1 MTASVAERPDNALPP
16 EQRKNV
22 TKFEYVCLMLA
33 RIGGMFGTTLTG
45 TLAAAFL
52 HELFFGPVGV
62 DSDRIAKILAVQTTI
77 TTVAG
82 ILIGLI
88 AGVIVQKWKTR
99 WGRYRHWYIIC
110 LVPIFVLT
118 VLFFY
123 VPKGWSAAVI
133 NGTEAEAAAALQ
145 KLILWRYGIALCQTI
160 FNAFNNFGQNVA
172 QVISPNP
179 REKKTVAT
187 VWRLSYYIGYGG
199 AYLGTFVYGLFSDDK
214 NKMYMTLA
222 IVAAIVTAFGNL
234 MCGLFCKERIELP
247 KKEKVKVSK
256 ALFSLFKYR
265 NYRAY
270 QYMAWV
276 NNLAALGKFSTFL
289 AAITVGSSKNL
300 LLTIPTAAGTVV
312 GNLITAKLS
321 QKHEPTKLLKFCGP
335 YSIVSAGILFLICFV
350 EAKFGL
356 YFFSGWNSIF
366 FYVFYFVFGVG
377 IGIQELSASHFDV
390 EYFDYLEWQTGDR
403 MEAIQG
409 IVPGWI
415 NTGINYLK
423 ELAIPF
429 LIAWVGYEASTEG
442 DLVKTMQAQPTYLKT
457 CLWLLA
463 FLLFGYA
470 FANLFKAII
479 LKTLYNGEGETK
491 QQMYKDLEEIR
502 AARHAENLETAYQ
515 TEGAAVEDIV
525 TETEEAVTEAEETA
539 ADIEEK
545 TDDSAE

>member
-1 MTASVAERPDNALPP
+1 MKKTDTKPAGTLPSDTG
-16 EQRKNV
+16 KNV
-22 TKFEYVCLMLA
+22 TTFEYVCLSLA

-52 HELFFGPVGV
+52 HELYYGPVGV
-62 DSDRIAKILAVQTTI
+62 DSDRIAKIMAVQTTI

-88 AGVIVQKWKTR
+88 AGIIVQKWKSR
-99 WGRYRHWYIIC
+99 WGRYRQWYIIC
-110 LVPIFVLT
+110 LVPIFALT
-118 VLFFY
+118 VLYFY
-123 VPKGWSAAVI
+123 VPKGWTVEQM
-133 NGTEAEAAAALQ
+133 TMF
-145 KLILWRYGIALCQTI
+145 RYGVALCQTI
-160 FNAFNNFGQNVA
+160 FNTFNNFGQNVA

-179 REKKTVAT
+179 KEKKTVAT
-187 VWRLSYYIGYGG
+187 VWQLSYYIGYGG

-214 NKMYMTLA
+214 NAMYMTLA

-270 QYMAWV
+270 QYMAWANV
-276 NNLAALGKFSTFL
+276 LAALGKFSTFL

-312 GNLITAKLS
+312 GNLLTAKIAK
-321 QKHEPTKLLKFCGP
+321 KHEPTKLLKFCGP
-335 YSIVSAGILFLICFV
+335 YSMISAGVLFAICFV
-350 EAKFGL
+350 EAKMGI
-356 YFFSGWNSIF
+356 YFFTGWNSIF
-366 FYVFYFVFGVG
+366 FYVFYFLFGVG
-377 IGIQELSASHFDV
+377 IGVQELSNSHFNV
-390 EYFDYLEWQTGDR
+390 EYFDYLEWQTGER

-415 NTGINYLK
+415 TTGLNYLK

-429 LIAWVGYEASTEG
+429 LIAWVGYQSSAEG

-470 FANLFKAII
+470 LANLIKAII
-479 LKTLYNGEGETK
+479 LKTLYDVEGEK
-491 QQMYKDLEEIR
+491 KEQMYKELEVMR
-502 AARHAENLETAYQ
+502 AERHKENVAISGGNEAAS
-515 TEGAAVEDIV
+515 GANE
-525 TETEEAVTEAEETA
+525 
-539 ADIEEK
+539 
-545 TDDSAE
+545 

>member
-1 MTASVAERPDNALPP
+1 MENNTIQQAPDNALPAD
-16 EQRKNV
+16 RAKNV

-52 HELFFGPVGV
+52 HELYFGPVGV
-62 DSDRIAKILAVQTTI
+62 DSDRIAKILAVQTTL

-82 ILIGLI
+82 ILIGI
-88 AGVIVQKWKTR
+88 VVGIVVQKWKSR
-99 WGRYRHWYIIC
+99 WGRYRQWYIIC
-110 LVPIFVLT
+110 LLPIFTLT

-123 VPKGWSAAVI
+123 VPKGWPVEKMI
-133 NGTEAEAAAALQ
+133 
-145 KLILWRYGIALCQTI
+145 IWRYGVALCQTV
-160 FNAFNNFGQNVA
+160 FNAFNNVGQNVA

-179 REKKTVAT
+179 KEKKTVAT
-187 VWRLSYYIGYGG
+187 VWQLSYYIGYGA

-214 NKMYMTLA
+214 NAMYMTLA
-222 IVAAIVTAFGNL
+222 VVAAIVTAFGNL
-234 MCGLFCKERIELP
+234 MCGLFCHERIELP
-247 KKEKVKVSK
+247 KKEKVRISK
-256 ALFSLFKYR
+256 QLFTLFKYR

-276 NNLAALGKFSTFL
+276 NNFAALGKFSTFL

-300 LLTIPTAAGTVV
+300 LLTLPTAVGTVV
-312 GNLITAKLS
+312 GNVLTAKLS

-335 YSIVSAGILFLICFV
+335 YSLVSAGVLFLICFL
-350 EAKFGL
+350 EAKMGL
-356 YFFSGWNSIF
+356 MFFSGWNSIF
-366 FYVFYFVFGVG
+366 FYAFYFLFGVG
-377 IGIQELSASHFDV
+377 IGVQELSNSHFNV
-390 EYFDYLEWQTGDR
+390 EYYDYLEWQTGDR

-415 NTGINYLK
+415 NTGLNYLK

-429 LIAWVGYEASTEG
+429 LIAWVGYQSSAEG

-470 FANLFKAII
+470 LSNLLKALI
-479 LKTLYNGEGETK
+479 LKTLYNVEGETK
-491 QQMYKDLEEIR
+491 AKMYEELEQMR
-502 AARHAENLETAYQ
+502 AERHIENENIANGENTTAE
-515 TEGAAVEDIV
+515 
-525 TETEEAVTEAEETA
+525 
-539 ADIEEK
+539 
-545 TDDSAE
+545 